1 MSSGVSINGELKSK
15 SSMNRYNFTTNA
27 DGEVYIRLD
36 KASASFSITLYD
48 SKGNKIDSNE
58 SSFPGEALVIDNKL
72 KKGNYYI
79 EVMPS
84 EWEGVTKGTY
94 QLKAT
99 YPGAFKRN
107 LTTFEPNDTFET
119 SMKVSNGT
127 YYKSTIDSEIDK
139 DVYQFTSNKDGELYL
154 TLDQETSELEVTVYN
169 ENKNEI
175 VSDYTWNAGENIVI
189 HENIKKEPIMSK

>member
-1 MSSGVSINGELKSK
+1 MKRILGSFVFIFIFSFSFVLFASAEEVNMSSGVSINGELKSK

-139 DVYQFTSNKDGELYL
+139 DVYQFTSNKDGELF
-154 TLDQETSELEVTVYN
+154 T
-169 ENKNEI
+169 KI
-175 VSDYTWNAGENIVI
+175 
-189 HENIKKEPIMSK
+189 

>member
-1 MSSGVSINGELKSK
+1 
-15 SSMNRYNFTTNA
+15 
-27 DGEVYIRLD
+27 
-36 KASASFSITLYD
+36 
-48 SKGNKIDSNE
+48 
-58 SSFPGEALVIDNKL
+58 
-72 KKGNYYI
+72 
-79 EVMPS
+79 MPS